1 MDTGDR
7 FYKRVQS
14 TIHSSALSVEEK
26 QARLKKDFVYSL
38 KGLPV
43 GMLDEL
49 FEVVFLSQTPTEE
62 ELLQHAEILPDL
74 TELLLESFDDRRDP
88 FSSEQWRQLGEIV
101 ADFGSELDESLL
113 TYVMSKVVERGAL

>member
-49 FEVVFLSQTPTEE
+49 FEVVFFSQPPTEE
-62 ELLQHAEILPDL
+62 ELLQQAEMLPDL